1 MEFNCLWRCETG
13 DLIEK
18 LTSEYEQEIGSHLIS
33 KDLAKV
39 VPAGSK
45 QCGEISAETSF
56 TAKDALVL
64 DKPFHNFGSMILHGY
79 HAGAWTASDVKSLQ
93 LLTPWQPCL
102 EPAPACL
109 HPAVDFIDGNVNL
122 ERETGSKF
130 PTSKTNYQGCDN
142 KVQPIMPLTGKVRNT
157 RESRL

>member
-1 MEFNCLWRCETG
+1 
-13 DLIEK
+13 
-18 LTSEYEQEIGSHLIS
+18 
-33 KDLAKV
+33 V

-64 DKPFHNFGSMILHGY
+64 DKPSHNFGSMILHGY
-79 HAGAWTASDVKSLQ
+79 HAGAWTATDVKSLQ
-93 LLTPWQPCL
+93 LLTTWQPCL
-102 EPAPACL
+102 ESAPACL
-109 HPAVDFIDGNVNL
+109 HPAVDFIDGNVKL

-142 KVQPIMPLTGKVRNT
+142 KVQPMMPLTGKVRNT